1 MRAMITDNKASFFLL
16 GLFLILVLLLLTGA
30 DTMRPQETGRY
41 RMSVSIRGNF
51 TDIYVIDTVTGV
63 VKYLGKDEGKP
74 FEQVG
79 GK

>member
-1 MRAMITDNKASFFLL
+1 MIRDNKASIILL
-16 GLFLILVLLLLTGA
+16 GIFLILVLFLTVGA
-30 DTMRPQETGRY
+30 DTMQPQETGRY

-74 FEQVG
+74 FDKVSG
-79 GK
+79 R

>member
-1 MRAMITDNKASFFLL
+1 MRTMIADNKASFFLL
-16 GLFLILVLLLLTGA
+16 GLFLILVILVLTGA
-30 DTMRPQETGRY
+30 DTMRPPETGRY
-41 RMSVSIRGNF
+41 RMSLANRGSF